1 MLRERVSPDSLSE
14 FLRYL
19 VANGNAN
26 AERLPALTELSQG
39 LGISVASLREQLEVA
54 RALGMVEVRPRTGI
68 RRLPFT
74 FKPAVMQSLAY
85 AVAGNLATFEDF
97 ADLRQHIEASYWAP
111 AVSSLTSEDHDYL
124 HSLVSSAWE
133 KLRGVPV
140 QIPHAEHRELHL
152 SIYRRMGN
160 PFVIGL
166 LEAYWEMYEAVGL
179 AVYADYSYL
188 EKVWEYH
195 QRMVESIAMGDIMAG
210 YAALDEHMKLLS
222 QRPQPV
228 SKQRFE

>member
-1 MLRERVSPDSLSE
+1 MSE

-26 AERLPALTELSQG
+26 AARLPPLTELSQG

-54 RALGMVEVRPRTGI
+54 RALGLVEVRPRTGI
-68 RRLPFT
+68 RRLAYT
-74 FKPAVMQSLAY
+74 FRPAVMQSLAY
-85 AVAGNLATFEDF
+85 AVAADLATFDDF
-97 ADLRQHIEASYWAP
+97 ADLRRHIEAAYWAP
-111 AVSSLTSEDHDYL
+111 AVSALTPEDHEYL
-124 HSLVSSAWE
+124 FSLVSRAWE

-152 SIYRRMGN
+152 SIYRRLGN

-179 AVYADYSYL
+179 AVYTDFSYL

-195 QRMVESIAMGDIMAG
+195 QRMVEMIAMGDIASG

-222 QRPQPV
+222 QRPQVV